1 MRSDMSQK
9 GAATQLR
16 DRTIV
21 SVIGAGSMG
30 SGIAIALAATGCV
43 RLFDIDVKA
52 LERASETIN
61 TAANTLASH
70 PASRVNDPDELT
82 ENIIIETELRDAVTS
97 SDFIFEAVAED
108 FEIKKSVYNEIEAL
122 VADDTIIASNTSS
135 LPLNQLCTSLE
146 APERFVGAHWFHP
159 PHIVPVVE
167 VVQADATADTT
178 IARVMNLLR
187 ECGKDPVRLQRP
199 IKGYIGNRV
208 QSAMAREAWALLTE
222 GIAAPED
229 IDAAIKGTFGFRLP
243 LLGVFEKGDFSG
255 LDIHHKV
262 LTELLPEV
270 NADQEPADALTDL
283 VEAGRYGVKT
293 ESGVYGWENIDL
305 KRETSERDV
314 QLLDQLTVY
323 AQRESRWSRNE
334 TQ

>member
-1 MRSDMSQK
+1 MGQND
-9 GAATQLR
+9 GASRLK
-16 DRTIV
+16 DRANV
-21 SVIGAGSMG
+21 SIIGAGSMG
-30 SGIAIALAATGCV
+30 PGIAIALAATGRV
-43 RLFDIDVKA
+43 RLFDIDEKA
-52 LERASETIN
+52 LEKASETID

-70 PASRVNDPDELT
+70 PASQVNHPAELT
-82 ENIIIETELRDAVTS
+82 DQIILEVELERAVES

-108 FEIKKSVYNEIEAL
+108 FEIKKSVYKEIEDL
-122 VADDTIIASNTSS
+122 VADETIIASNTSS
-135 LPLNQLCTSLE
+135 LPLNQLCASLE

-159 PHIVPVVE
+159 PHIIPVVE
-167 VVQADATADTT
+167 VVQADATADLT

-187 ECGKDPVRLQRP
+187 DCGKDPVRLQRP
-199 IKGYIGNRV
+199 IKGYIGNRI

-270 NADQEPADALTDL
+270 NAEQEPPDALTDL

-293 ESGVYGWENIDL
+293 ELGVYGWGNTDL
-305 KRETSERDV
+305 DREASERDE

-323 AQRESRWSRNE
+323 HQREARWSRNG
-334 TQ
+334 T